1 MKGQTEMRTRILAL
15 MVAVPALAAAGY
27 ASTLNFHDGSRVWVE
42 GTSTARGWRCEAA
55 TLQGNAQAPSF
66 RISELANGTHR
77 GDMTIAV
84 AELDC
89 RNGTMNG
96 HMRRALQTE
105 QHPNI
110 RFRATSVQVTPAA
123 DGTAAVRMGGQLSIA
138 GQEKAVTLTGT
149 GVEENGGLRVRG
161 TTGFDMTEYGV
172 RPPSL
177 MAGTMRVRGPVTVGF
192 DVLLKP

>member
-1 MKGQTEMRTRILAL
+1 MRTRYLAL
-15 MVAVPALAAAGY
+15 MVAVSALAAAGY
-27 ASTLNFHDGSRVWVE
+27 ASTLNFHSGSRVWVE
-42 GTSTARGWRCEAA
+42 GTSTARGWRCEAT

-66 RISELANGTHR
+66 QISELANGTHR
-77 GDMTIAV
+77 GSLTIPV
-84 AELDC
+84 GELDC
-89 RNGTMNG
+89 SNGTMNG
-96 HMRRALQTE
+96 HMRRALQAD

-123 DGTAAVRMGGQLSIA
+123 DGTATVRMGGQLSIA

-192 DVLLKP
+192 DVILKP

>member
-1 MKGQTEMRTRILAL
+1 MRTRYLAL
-15 MVAVPALAAAGY
+15 VAVPALAAAGY
-27 ASTLNFHDGSRVWVE
+27 ASTLSFTTGSQVWVE
-42 GTSTARGWRCEAA
+42 GTSSARSWRCEA
-55 TLQGNAQAPSF
+55 TNLRGNAQAPSF
-66 RISELANGTHR
+66 RISELAGGTHR

-84 AELDC
+84 ADLDC

-96 HMRRALQTE
+96 HMRRALQAE
-105 QHPNI
+105 EHPNI
-110 RFRATSVQVTPAA
+110 RFRATSAQVTPGA

-149 GVEENGGLRVRG
+149 GVEENGALRVRG